1 MKTKKEILEIL
12 RQKLPE
18 LRERYGVKKIG
29 LFGSYAR
36 GEQKERSDIDLLV
49 EFEKPIDLFRLFEL
63 EEELSELLGAKVE
76 IVTPEGL
83 KERIRQYIMQ
93 DVAYV

>member
-63 EEELSELLGAKVE
+63 EEELSELLGTKVE